1 MIAASA
7 LSAAAAVAAPQSA
20 HEDLTPVAGTFSRF
34 NYDGFTMLVP
44 SGTLIS
50 KSDQEAVVKA
60 ADGTFGLSLKVE
72 KDAAASPEAALQL
85 CSRLVSD
92 LRIKGARVTRVSI
105 HGMAGGRVQ
114 GTVEGAPY
122 QCRGAGR
129 FGKVCEARGDQY
141 ARPCRLGGYGYRFA

>member
-1 MIAASA
+1 MKKIFVSLMIAASA

-60 ADGTFGLSLKVE
+60 ADGTFGLRSRWKKMLRPVPK
-72 KDAAASPEAALQL
+72 PH
-85 CSRLVSD
+85 CSYVR
-92 LRIKGARVTRVSI
+92 A
-105 HGMAGGRVQ
+105 
-114 GTVEGAPY
+114 
-122 QCRGAGR
+122 
-129 FGKVCEARGDQY
+129 
-141 ARPCRLGGYGYRFA
+141 